1 LVNRPSVKLKAAILA
16 GGLGAR
22 LRSVVSDS
30 PKPMAVVGGKP
41 FLVYLLE
48 WLRKQ
53 GIHEVVLC
61 VGYRW
66 QDIHA
71 VLGDGASLNMRL
83 QYSVENAPL
92 GTGGALKN
100 AQIFLQ
106 DTFLAL
112 NGDSFVDIDLKKLV
126 EFHRRKE
133 SIATLAL
140 THVTDTGAYGAV
152 DLNDQG
158 KIRNFTEKQGPGA
171 PAGWVNAG
179 VYVLEPDVLSLI
191 PGGKPVSLEQDVFP
205 ELVKRNYP
213 IYGFCVKG
221 YFIDIG
227 TPEAYFQSQSEL
239 ERKI

>member
-1 LVNRPSVKLKAAILA
+1 M
-16 GGLGAR
+16 R
-22 LRSVVSDS
+22 LRSAVSDR
-30 PKPMAVVGGKP
+30 PKPMAEIDGKP
-41 FLVYLLE
+41 FLIHLLE
-48 WLRKQ
+48 WLQKQ
-53 GIHEVVLC
+53 AIHEVVLC

-100 AQIFLQ
+100 AQRFLH

-140 THVTDTGAYGAV
+140 THVKDTGAYGAV
-152 DLNDQG
+152 DLNDRG

-191 PGGKPVSLEQDVFP
+191 PGGRPVSLEQEVFP
-205 ELVKRNYP
+205 TLVERKMP
-213 IYGFCVKG
+213 IHGFCVEG

-227 TPEAYFQSQSEL
+227 TPEAYSQSQNEL
-239 ERKI
+239 EGKI